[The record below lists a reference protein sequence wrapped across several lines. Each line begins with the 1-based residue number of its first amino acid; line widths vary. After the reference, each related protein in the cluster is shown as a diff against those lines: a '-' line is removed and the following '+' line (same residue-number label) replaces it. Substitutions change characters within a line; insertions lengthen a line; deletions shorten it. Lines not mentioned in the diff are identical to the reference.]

1 MNKVITINLGGTAY
15 QLEEVGFDALR
26 EYLDDA
32 ADRLRGNPDRDEIV
46 ADIELA
52 IGEKFRSRLSNYKNV
67 VTAPEVEAVLAEM
80 GPVQGDSDF
89 AAGEGPD
96 SASHASAHSGAATD
110 TATSTGTR
118 TTPKRLYCIRDGA
131 MLCGVCNGIAAYF
144 NIDPTVVRLAFALL
158 TLFWGTGVVV
168 YLILAVVVPDA
179 STAEEKAA
187 AHGAPF
193 TAQEFIRRAKAGYY
207 DAMKSFPDRK
217 ARREWKRKF
226 KQDMREW
233 RMNFHRETGA
243 MPRWRYRWCRGNAS
257 AGLHPGLGVALP
269 LFSTLQAAIIVLWI
283 SALISLLA
291 TGGVFGVMLP
301 ASVPVWAGVLIV
313 LFAYG
318 FFVWPLKMMRR
329 ACYYDLGG
337 PRWAWPAL
345 FFLDAAVWLAAAV
358 ALLVLSKHYLPQ
370 VHAAVHNLPPAVHQA
385 VTDIRDWWH
394 QR

>member
-32 ADRLRGNPDRDEIV
+32 ADRLRGNPDRDEIM

-67 VTAPEVEAVLAEM
+67 VTATEVEAVLAEM
-80 GPVQGDSDF
+80 GPVQDDASS
-89 AAGEGPD
+89 AASQDPA
-96 SASHASAHSGAATD
+96 SAAHASAGAGAATD
-110 TATSTGTR
+110 TATSTGPR
-118 TTPKRLYCIRDGA
+118 TTPKRLYCIREGA
-131 MLCGVCNGIAAYF
+131 MVCGVCNGIAAYL
-144 NIDPTVVRLAFALL
+144 NVDPTFVRLAFALL

-168 YLILAVVVPDA
+168 YLILALVVPDA
-179 STAEEKAA
+179 ATAEEKAA
-187 AHGAPF
+187 AYGAPF

-207 DAMKSFPDRK
+207 DAMKSFPDRR

-226 KQDMREW
+226 KQEMREW
-233 RMNFHRETGA
+233 RMNFHREAGDT
-243 MPRWRYRWCRGNAS
+243 PRWHRRWSGAAA
-257 AGLHPGLGVALP
+257 AGPHPGLGIALP
-269 LFSTLQAAIIVLWI
+269 LFSILQAAIIVLWI

-301 ASVPVWAGVLIV
+301 ASLPVWAGVLIV

-345 FFLDAAVWLAAAV
+345 FFLDTAVWLAAAI
-358 ALLVLSKHYLPQ
+358 ALLVLAKHHLPQ
-370 VHAAVHNLPPAVHQA
+370 VHTAIHNLPAAIHQA
-385 VTDIRDWWH
+385 VADIRDWWH
-394 QR
+394 QA

>member
-15 QLEEVGFDALR
+15 QLEEAGFDALR
-26 EYLDDA
+26 EYLAAA
-32 ADRLRGNPDRDEIV
+32 ADRLGGNPDRDEIM

-52 IGEKFRSRLSNYKNV
+52 IGEKFRSRLGNYKNV
-67 VTAPEVEAVLAEM
+67 VTATEVEAVLAEM
-80 GPVQGDSDF
+80 GPVQDDS
-89 AAGEGPD
+89 GPEATND
-96 SASHASAHSGAATD
+96 AASAAQSSAGASSATDAATD
-110 TATSTGTR
+110 TGTR
-118 TTPKRLYCIRDGA
+118 TAPKRLYCIHEGA
-131 MLCGVCNGIAAYF
+131 ILGGVCNGIAAYF
-144 NIDPTVVRLAFALL
+144 NIDPTFVRLAFVLL
-158 TLFWGTGVVV
+158 TLFWGAGVVV
-168 YLILAVVVPDA
+168 YFILMLVVPDA

-193 TAQEFIRRAKAGYY
+193 TAQEFIRRAKTGYY

-226 KQDMREW
+226 KQEMREW
-233 RMNFHRETGA
+233 RMNFHRERGD
-243 MPRWRYRWCRGNAS
+243 MPRRYRWAPGGTS

-269 LFSTLQAAIIVLWI
+269 FFSMLQAAIIVLWI

-291 TGGVFGVMLP
+291 TGGVFGVMV
-301 ASVPVWAGVLIV
+301 AGSIPVWVGVMIV

-318 FFVWPLKMMRR
+318 FLVWPFKMMRR

-345 FFLDAAVWLAAAV
+345 FFLDAVVWLAAV
-358 ALLVLSKHYLPQ
+358 VVLLVLAKHYLPQ
-370 VHAAVHNLPPAVHQA
+370 VHTAVHNLPTILHQA
-385 VTDIRDWWH
+385 VADIRDWWH